1 MAKVMTN
8 FHIFCDLFPYA
19 TSFMSK
25 YIRIWYII
33 LGLINMSYSVIECFL
48 EEKKLCQLIWEYS
61 TPALLL
67 GDFRW
72 TRVLEGGWK
81 GLWPDCSPCNFHRNV
96 IYTKRIF
103 SLPPSTIFVWMN
115 SLFWTR
121 EEVIPSSNHSDEVTW
136 KMMASENKYG
146 QKSLFMNDVF
156 NGEGQC
162 VGQGINSGNKR
173 MFEDIW
179 SQDNIPESIW
189 PFKHPTTSVF

>member
-1 MAKVMTN
+1 
-8 FHIFCDLFPYA
+8 
-19 TSFMSK
+19 
-25 YIRIWYII
+25 
-33 LGLINMSYSVIECFL
+33 MSYSLIKCFW

-61 TPALLL
+61 TPLLL
-67 GDFRW
+67 EGFRW

-81 GLWPDCSPCNFHRNV
+81 GSGLTAAHVISIEMLLIQNV
-96 IYTKRIF
+96 YFPSHLRRSSFGWIHCFEHAKR
-103 SLPPSTIFVWMN
+103 
-115 SLFWTR
+115 LFQD
-121 EEVIPSSNHSDEVTW
+121 SNHSDEVTW

-179 SQDNIPESIW
+179 SQDNISESIW
-189 PFKHPTTSVF
+189 PFKHPTASVL